1 MAAPSDVD
9 RIEEIL
15 RELPPELRAEVED
28 FVRFLNERRSTPQ
41 TGTIKFS
48 WAGALRDLRE
58 DYTSTELAETSMDW
72 WGG

>member
-1 MAAPSDVD
+1 MAAPTDVD

-28 FVRFLNERRSTPQ
+28 FARFLNERRSTPQ
-41 TGTIKFS
+41 TGTIEFS

-72 WGG
+72 W